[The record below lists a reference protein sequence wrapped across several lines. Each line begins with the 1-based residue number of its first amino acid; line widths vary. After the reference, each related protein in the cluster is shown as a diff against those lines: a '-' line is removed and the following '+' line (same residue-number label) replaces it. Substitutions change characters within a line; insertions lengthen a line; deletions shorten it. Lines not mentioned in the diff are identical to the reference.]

1 MAENP
6 VKLSAKP
13 RALAIVRKATERSLL
28 DFEEESDIEDV

>member
-13 RALAIVRKATERSLL
+13 RALAIVRKAPERPLL
-28 DFEEESDIEDV
+28 DLEEESDIGDV